1 MDMNLIPFP
10 EDTGLSS
17 KGLLQYLD
25 AVERS
30 GLEHHTILVARHG
43 KLAARMCF
51 APYGKDDPHMLF
63 SLSKLFTSAAA
74 GFAVQEGLLA
84 WDTKVADI
92 LAKDVPENA
101 DPHLAEV
108 TLHHL
113 LTMSSGLEESSD
125 RTETDTWAREVMGHA
140 FAHAPGEWF
149 HYNSHGTYLVSKMV
163 QTVTGLTVRDYLM
176 PRLFTPLGIPAPDY
190 DLSPEGVC
198 CGGWG
203 LHLSGESILRMGQC
217 LLDGG
222 RWEGKQILPEE
233 WLARASA
240 KQVDNSNGNPDPNNE
255 WHQGYGYQIWRTRG
269 NRYRGDGAFGQIC
282 MVSPELDMV
291 VAITAGVKDM
301 GEEMRLL
308 HEYLFPAADM
318 EPGTPE
324 ERRAFRERE
333 AALSCPWPENDDSGE
348 VWEGEW
354 ESDEGTLSLQ
364 QYGRVIRLV
373 FKDEQNPKG
382 TQWIYG
388 LDAPYRGNAEAVGWM
403 FMGHMIRKAGW
414 EKGVLMLQSRTPDGP
429 FNNLLTIRQAGEN
442 LLIALSG
449 VGCPAWEK
457 TFTRVN
463 EA

>member
-1 MDMNLIPFP
+1 MDMNLIPFL
-10 EDTGLSS
+10 EDAGVSS

-74 GFAVQEGLLA
+74 GFAVQEGLLT
-84 WDTKVADI
+84 WDSKVVDI

-113 LTMSSGLEESSD
+113 LSMSSGLEESSD

-140 FAHAPGEWF
+140 FAHAPGELF

-163 QTVTGLTVRDYLM
+163 QTVTGMTVRDYLM

-217 LLDGG
+217 MLDGG
-222 RWEGKQILPEE
+222 RWEGKQVLPAE
-233 WLARASA
+233 WLARASV
-240 KQVDNSNGNPDPNNE
+240 KQVDNSNGNPEPDNE

-282 MVSPELDMV
+282 MVSPDLDMT

-308 HEYLFPAADM
+308 HEYLFPAAEM

-324 ERRAFRERE
+324 EQKAFRERE
-333 AALSCPWPENDDSGE
+333 TALCCPWVSNDDSGDIPCGGWTDGKE
-348 VWEGEW
+348 RF
-354 ESDEGTLSLQ
+354 TLRQQDREIILGRPEDGMSGDLLSVYSLD
-364 QYGRVIRLV
+364 G
-373 FKDEQNPKG
+373 
-382 TQWIYG
+382 
-388 LDAPYRGNAEAVGWM
+388 PYRNNVLQGFNM
-403 FMGHMIRKAGW
+403 LCKAGW
-414 EKGVLMLQSRTPDGP
+414 EDGTLRLQARMLGGP
-429 FNNLLTIRQAGEN
+429 FGNLLTLKPEDGI
-442 LLIALSG
+442 LKVTLKG
-449 VGCPAWEK
+449 VGCPEWEK
-457 TFTRVN
+457 TFTRVK

>member
-1 MDMNLIPFP
+1 MDMNLISFP
-10 EDTGLSS
+10 EDAGLSS
-17 KGLLQYLD
+17 RGLLRYLD

-43 KLAARMCF
+43 KVAARMCF

-84 WDTKVADI
+84 WDTKLVDV

-101 DPHLAEV
+101 DPRLGEV

-113 LTMSSGLEESSD
+113 LTMPSGLEESSD
-125 RTETDTWAREVMGHA
+125 RTETDAWAREVMGHA

-149 HYNSHGTYLVSKMV
+149 HYNSHGTYLISKMV

-176 PRLFTPLGIPAPDY
+176 PRLFAPLGIPAPDY

-222 RWEGKQILPEE
+222 RWEGKQVLPAE
-233 WLARASA
+233 WLERAPKA
-240 KQVDNSNGNPDPNNE
+240 WIDNSNGHPDPENE

-282 MVSPELDMV
+282 MISEEKDMA
-291 VAITAGVKDM
+291 VAVTAGLKDM
-301 GEEMRLL
+301 GGEMRLL

-333 AALSCPWPENDDSGE
+333 AALACAWPGNDDSGE
-348 VWEGEW
+348 IPCGTWACGEARF
-354 ESDEGTLSLQ
+354 TLARK
-364 QYGRVIRLV
+364 GRTVVLGMKEDGMTGDLLSV
-373 FKDEQNPKG
+373 
-382 TQWIYG
+382 YG
-388 LDAPYRGNAEAVGWM
+388 LDAPYHCNAEKG
-403 FMGHMIRKAGW
+403 FHTQRKAGW
-414 EKGVLMLQSRTPDGP
+414 ENGELRLESRMIGGP
-429 FNNLLTIRQAGEN
+429 FMNLLTIRRDGE
-442 LLIALSG
+442 ALAVRLTG
-449 VGCPAWEK
+449 IGCPEWEK
-457 TFTRVN
+457 TFTRVS